1 MFIEVLVLIMDIMR
15 SYCNGSVKI
24 TTNWGLTPPGRDY
37 TFVISSQSTVFMIVL
52 GTGNVGLESENLYF
66 MVMKK
71 AILLFIL
78 TAILF
83 NGSAQIPSNCDV
95 SPLLRTYY
103 ELDVKDMALKWLY
116 SIKSP
121 DTSQIDIPQWCQDT
135 IWSGLAALFNRC
147 DIPEVD
153 SVFNKYCVHT
163 DVGFQGSGIFKYM
176 GIDVDTLINWTH
188 KWINYQI
195 TTGIT
200 TLDSLLAKYGFT
212 VDNVYH
218 WSNSPPT
225 VLLATTQLI
234 NTPALCDSLRSFQGI
249 LSAEPIQPIY

>member
-1 MFIEVLVLIMDIMR
+1 
-15 SYCNGSVKI
+15 
-24 TTNWGLTPPGRDY
+24 
-37 TFVISSQSTVFMIVL
+37 
-52 GTGNVGLESENLYF
+52 
-66 MVMKK
+66 
-71 AILLFIL
+71 
-78 TAILF
+78 
-83 NGSAQIPSNCDV
+83 
-95 SPLLRTYY
+95 
-103 ELDVKDMALKWLY
+103 
-116 SIKSP
+116 
-121 DTSQIDIPQWCQDT
+121 
-135 IWSGLAALFNRC
+135 
-147 DIPEVD
+147 
-153 SVFNKYCVHT
+153 
-163 DVGFQGSGIFKYM
+163 M